1 MKKNLNTK
9 PFVVKNLKTKKIK
22 KLFNLKIMQVKGKC
36 GQKLENQKQSK
47 NYETPKKWNWAEPE
61 LGKI

>member
-22 KLFNLKIMQVKGKC
+22 KLFNLKIMQVKGKVI
-36 GQKLENQKQSK
+36 KNWKTKNIK
-47 NYETPKKWNWAEPE
+47 NYGTPQK
-61 LGKI
+61 

>member
-36 GQKLENQKQSK
+36 GQKLENQNGK
-47 NYETPKKWNWAEPE
+47 PKTIKKLWNPP
-61 LGKI
+61 KIMQV